1 MTRTLR
7 LTDLSLRQMFGLL
20 ALLSLLTLPALAA
33 QAAEPP
39 AAAPKDK
46 FAEMDKNNDGKV
58 VLEEFT
64 AAFPGMREEAFKS
77 IDKNGDGVVVR
88 EEWEVF
94 SRQHASGM
102 KPGNMPPAMQ
112 KGAPMNNMPGDPV
125 IPPPDS
131 ADMPLLTPPNG
142 R

>member
-7 LTDLSLRQMFGLL
+7 LPDLSACWRMFGLL
-20 ALLSLLTLPALAA
+20 ALLSLLALPAM
-33 QAAEPP
+33 AAENP
-39 AAAPKDK
+39 AMASKDK

-58 VLEEFT
+58 VLEEFQ

-88 EEWEVF
+88 EEWEAF
-94 SRQHASGM
+94 STEHAAGM
-102 KPGNMPPAMQ
+102 KPGNMPRTTQ
-112 KGAPMNNMPGDPV
+112 KGAPMNNMPGDPI

-131 ADMPLLTPPNG
+131 ADMPLMTPPNG
-142 R
+142 Q

>member
-7 LTDLSLRQMFGLL
+7 LPDLSAFWQMFGLL
-20 ALLSLLTLPALAA
+20 ALLSLLALPALAA
-33 QAAEPP
+33 ENP
-39 AAAPKDK
+39 ASAPQDK

-64 AAFPGMREEAFKS
+64 ATFPGMREEAFRA

-88 EEWEVF
+88 EEWEAF
-94 SRQHASGM
+94 SKDHAAGM
-102 KPGNMPPAMQ
+102 KPGTMPPAMQ
-112 KGAPMNNMPGDPV
+112 KGAPMNNMPGDPI